1 MILSV
6 ILLSLLM
13 ILLSTLSLNLNWLF
27 NLNLIYEIMWT
38 GVGRGLLISMLE
50 KLNCLFF
57 KQVSLT
63 TLVLLMWVRC
73 WGCLFLLNWTVTI
86 ALSTLVIK
94 LPPRKFEPWFVLLSF
109 FLLRLLF
116 ISINL
121 PYSLAWNTVAMSG
134 LMLLTAAEML
144 NKLQKQICRTVV
156 PSLFAFLESLDHCRK
171 IASLSFFICITM
183 VDDVHSNWPNWFHF
197 LILDGGLLYIQ
208 IDYMILLSSFLDV
221 TRISMSTV
229 SFLAQLDPG
238 ILC

>member
-86 ALSTLVIK
+86 ALSTLIIK

-156 PSLFAFLESLDHCRK
+156 PSLSAFLESLDHCRK